1 MPIRHQ
7 SGRSDISSDR
17 GHTSPGSYPSTMEA
31 PPSNQDGLHR
41 IQVIQRTQEVF
52 GRTLRAPG
60 IGRRWIE
67 PGTLVDD
74 STAAWSWLAG
84 QKPPPDAMPYDQAT
98 YDAFLA
104 PETQGGL
111 GYEYWRVA
119 PWAGGGIVLQ
129 GPGTGGDYW
138 ATH

>member
-1 MPIRHQ
+1 MEPSAKGWR
-7 SGRSDISSDR
+7 GCAKAGISAIGQKVGWVMKYFVSSQ
-17 GHTSPGSYPSTMEA
+17 GW
-31 PPSNQDGLHR
+31 
-41 IQVIQRTQEVF
+41 EV
-52 GRTLRAPG
+52 RAPG

-104 PETQGGL
+104 PVTQGGL

-129 GPGTGGDYW
+129 GPKTGGDYW
-138 ATH
+138 AQHKEGPWWI